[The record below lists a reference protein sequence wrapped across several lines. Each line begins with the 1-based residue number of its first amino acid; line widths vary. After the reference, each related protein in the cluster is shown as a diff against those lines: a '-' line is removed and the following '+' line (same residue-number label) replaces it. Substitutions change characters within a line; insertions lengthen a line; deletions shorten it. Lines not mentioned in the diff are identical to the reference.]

1 MVRTLLHR
9 RPFVAMEK
17 VTAPLTAKSNT
28 PMTTVPAHPVVL
40 REDNAAF
47 RSTETVPLPEFA
59 SKNTGLEA
67 FGTEHPFTPPEEE
80 DQCAVW
86 DQLPVPPIQYRL
98 PTPQGAERMTS
109 TTGSEPSMPKT
120 T

>member
-1 MVRTLLHR
+1 MNADGLFCGLTLPMQLDSDTGVIVSRMPVAQGGATLL
-9 RPFVAMEK
+9 
-17 VTAPLTAKSNT
+17 KSKCCCQLKIR
-28 PMTTVPAHPVVL
+28 MTG
-40 REDNAAF
+40 
-47 RSTETVPLPEFA
+47 SG
-59 SKNTGLEA
+59 K
-67 FGTEHPFTPPEEE
+67 HPFTPPEEE

-109 TTGSEPSMPKT
+109 TTGSEPSMAKT